1 MLIYDKVCTSKKEKS
16 ATMLLLGGMIA
27 GIYIAIGALCSQIAT
42 AAGMSRVISSA
53 LFPVGLI
60 MVVLMG
66 AELFTGNCLLLA
78 GLLSG
83 TLELKDVTKNWM
95 LVYLGNLIGSF
106 LFANTVIFCRIH
118 NMFDGKLSEVMLSA
132 YSSKLDQAAG
142 VLVFKGILCNV
153 LVCTAVWMAIHAD
166 NYAGKILS
174 AFIPTFIFVYLGME
188 HSVANMYFLPV
199 AVLTGGTVETPYILI
214 IRQILI
220 VTFGNI
226 IGGVLVAAWQY
237 FNETDNHP

>member
-1 MLIYDKVCTSKKEKS
+1 MLIYDKVCTLKKQKS
-16 ATMLLLGGMIA
+16 ATMLLLGGIFA
-27 GIYIAIGALCSQIAT
+27 GMYIAIGALCSQIAA
-42 AAGMSRVISSA
+42 AAGMSRVVSSA

-66 AELFTGNCLLLA
+66 AELFTGNCLLPA

-83 TLELKDVTKNWM
+83 TLDLKDVTKNWL
-95 LVYLGNLIGSF
+95 LVYLGNFIGSF
-106 LFANTVIFCRIH
+106 LFANTVIFCGIH
-118 NMFDGKLSEVMLSA
+118 NMFDGELSEIMLSA

-142 VLVFKGILCNV
+142 VLIFKGILCNI

-174 AFIPTFIFVYLGME
+174 AFIPTFVFVYLGLE

-199 AVLTGGTVETPYILI
+199 AVLTGGTLETPYILI

-220 VTFGNI
+220 VTVGNI
-226 IGGVLVAAWQY
+226 IGGILVAVWQY
-237 FNETDNHP
+237 CNSHD